1 MHAAY
6 WKYRAWRDLTLAL
19 GGEAHGFGVKG
30 SDWFERPEG
39 GAPTEEAWRGDLEF
53 LRAWHGRLLEAVRVF
68 PESRLDDQV
77 RTSRRTYAD
86 VVMGAASHDVYHAGQ
101 IRLLLRLQEGFRR
114 RLTRAVIRARRPHP
128 PRREPLEPLGRREPA
143 PGGQVSA
150 TADAGRP
157 RT

>member
-101 IRLLLRLQEGFRR
+101 IRLLLRLQEG
-114 RLTRAVIRARRPHP
+114 V
-128 PRREPLEPLGRREPA
+128 
-143 PGGQVSA
+143 
-150 TADAGRP
+150 DAG
-157 RT
+157 